1 MLATEGLIRKTCKEM
16 DVEVIDMA
24 VNVDHVHLFIR
35 YLLKYSVSFI
45 AKKIKGRT
53 SRMLR
58 QYFPHLREWC
68 TDHLW
73 APGCYHGYVGH
84 GS

>member
-1 MLATEGLIRKTCKEM
+1 MLAKEGLIRKTCKEM
-16 DVEVIDMA
+16 DVEVVDMA
-24 VNVDHVHLFIR
+24 VNVDHVHLFIK

-45 AKKIKGRT
+45 AKKIKRRT

-58 QYFPHLREWC
+58 QHFPHLREWC

-73 APGCYHGYVGH
+73 DPGCYHGYIDH